1 MSYYGGYGSGM
12 GYGTGIPQQY
22 YGGFQAQQT
31 IPPALPQQ
39 DQGLIMVNGEEG
51 ARAFQLPPNRTV
63 PLFDKNAMMF
73 YLKTTDAGGFG
84 SLRRFSY
91 TEIADT
97 APAAPE
103 SGGGYL
109 TRAEF
114 EEWKKEY
121 GECVS
126 KTAGRRKFGSGS
138 TTGEP
143 GDT

>member
-1 MSYYGGYGSGM
+1 MSYYGGYGM
-12 GYGTGIPQQY
+12 NTGYGMSMMPQY
-22 YGGFQAQQT
+22 YGGFQSQQT
-31 IPPALPQQ
+31 LPQQ

-91 TEIADT
+91 NEIVDSV
-97 APAAPE
+97 PAAPE
-103 SGGGYL
+103 KKEDYL

-114 EEWKKEY
+114 EAWKREHD
-121 GECVS
+121 GERVS
-126 KTAGRRKFGSGS
+126 GTGARRKSGAGSS
-138 TTGEP
+138 NGES

>member
-1 MSYYGGYGSGM
+1 MSYYGGYGM
-12 GYGTGIPQQY
+12 NTGYGTGTMPQY
-22 YGGFQAQQT
+22 YGGFQPQQT
-31 IPPALPQQ
+31 LPQQ

-91 TEIADT
+91 SEVVDSV
-97 APAAPE
+97 PAAPE
-103 SGGGYL
+103 KKEDYL

-114 EEWKKEY
+114 EAWKREHD
-121 GECVS
+121 GERILGTGS
-126 KTAGRRKFGSGS
+126 RRKSGTSGS
-138 TTGEP
+138 AGES

>member
-1 MSYYGGYGSGM
+1 MSYYGGYGMNAGYGM
-12 GYGTGIPQQY
+12 GMMPQY
-22 YGGFQAQQT
+22 YGGFQSQQT
-31 IPPALPQQ
+31 LPQQ

-51 ARAFQLPPNRTV
+51 ARAFQLPPNKTV

-91 TEIADT
+91 SEVVDSV
-97 APAAPE
+97 PAAPE
-103 SGGGYL
+103 RKEDYL

-114 EEWKKEY
+114 EAWKREHD
-121 GECVS
+121 GERIS
-126 KTAGRRKFGSGS
+126 GAGSRRKSGAS
-138 TTGEP
+138 SAAGES